1 MKKLILTIVSIVFL
15 LATAMSQIPSNTKPS
30 TEVPLAPRSG
40 VVKGKIVE
48 KGSNVALEYANVAIY
63 KSDDSSLVSGSIAND
78 LGMFR
83 LTGLDQGEYYV
94 EVKFIG
100 FDKLSL
106 NNISVNKNKMQVDL
120 GEIQLAPSSENIKEV
135 KVVAQ
140 NKPIAYE
147 IDKKI
152 IDPSQFPTSAN
163 GTAVDVLANSP
174 SVSVDIEGNVS
185 LRGSSSFTV
194 LIDGRPTPFTAADAL
209 EQIPASTIRN
219 IEVITN
225 PSAKFDPDG
234 NSGIININTKKSK
247 LLGFSGIANANADS
261 YGSLAG
267 DFLLNFKTGKFNF
280 FVGGNRSNN
289 KGGGESESINKTF
302 GADTITTI
310 SIGKSDREFNAWSI
324 KAGVDYFIND
334 KNTLSLSAN
343 ANSRSRMNGGTSD
356 YTESSTNGLYLN
368 TLTKN
373 SSTGTGDNYSINL
386 DYRRTFNKPGEE
398 LTAYLRYQQG
408 ENEDYTYYNRY
419 LNGNEFYNGQKNWEI
434 GDGGDVRF
442 KLDYVL
448 PLSEKMKI
456 ETGYQARLDR
466 DFEWNDVYRYSTI
479 DDYKPSKASTNYTDS
494 DFSRDIHSL
503 YATWSNS
510 TKGVGY
516 QLGLRTEYTDRSITY
531 SGANEVYGINRWD
544 FFPTIH
550 ISFNLSESQQFTTS
564 YTRRIQRPRSHFLEP
579 FTTHVDAYNI
589 RKGNP
594 ALEPEYIDS
603 YEAGYQLQLAE
614 GFISAEIYHR
624 KTNNKIEQI
633 RSVYSENVMLQTF
646 ANIGSDYSTGVEAI
660 FNYNPAK
667 WWMINIMGN
676 VYQYRINGE
685 LYGGNVDQ
693 SSTNWN
699 TRINNTF
706 TITKTTKLQIDGM
719 YNSPTTSAQGRREGF
734 AFSNLAVRQDLFN
747 NKLNLTFSVRD
758 VLNTAKFGFESN
770 GPDFYS
776 KSKFDMRSPVFA
788 LSVSYKINNYKQKRP
803 QNGENGENRNEVD
816 GASDMM
822 DMGGAGGME

>member
-15 LATAMSQIPSNTKPS
+15 LATAMSQIPSSTKPG

-63 KSDDSSLVSGSIAND
+63 KSADSSLVSGSIAND
-78 LGMFR
+78 LGTFK

-100 FDKLSL
+100 YDKLSL
-106 NNISVNKNKMQVDL
+106 NNISVTKNQMQVDL

-140 NKPIAYE
+140 NKAIAYE
-147 IDKKI
+147 IDKKV

-185 LRGSSSFTV
+185 LRGSSNFTV

-247 LLGFSGIANANADS
+247 LMGFSGIANANADS
-261 YGSLAG
+261 YGSLSG
-267 DFLLNFKTGKFNF
+267 DFLLNFKKGKFNF

-302 GADTITTI
+302 GADTITTT

-343 ANSRSRMNGGTSD
+343 TNNRSRMNGGTSD
-356 YTESSTNGLYLN
+356 YTESSTNGLFLN
-368 TLTKN
+368 TLTKD
-373 SSTGTGDNYSINL
+373 SSIGSGDNYSVNL
-386 DYRRTFNKPGEE
+386 DYKRTFNKPGEE

-434 GDGGDVRF
+434 GNEDEVRF

-466 DFEWNDVYRYSTI
+466 DFEWNDVYRYSII
-479 DDYKPSKASTNYTDS
+479 DDYKPSKASADYTDS

-550 ISFNLSESQQFTTS
+550 ISFNLSESHQFTTS

-624 KTNNKIEQI
+624 KTNNKIEPI
-633 RSVYSENVMLQTF
+633 MSVYSENVMLQTF

-660 FNYNPAK
+660 FNYNPTK

-770 GPDFYS
+770 GPGFYS

-803 QNGENGENRNEVD
+803 QNGENGENRNEVE

-822 DMGGAGGME
+822 DMGGMGGME